1 MCIAPGNEV
10 YLLEEKRLSKL
21 QLSQEIA
28 KLKMER
34 WYKAVK
40 PKLVNIE
47 VFLSLYITL
56 VIENY

>member
-1 MCIAPGNEV
+1 
-10 YLLEEKRLSKL
+10 
-21 QLSQEIA
+21 
-28 KLKMER
+28 MER

-47 VFLSLYITL
+47 VFLSLNITL